1 MGVISVIEGQKLVQ
15 KPYSSFGV
23 TGNRKREIFTLK
35 REARKLTDAQRFS
48 KLYYLRRYKGQ
59 VTEKWRDAYLTHYQ
73 QVPNQLAS
81 DSEVDETTL
90 DKQVRESIRNALR
103 EGQLDLTIAASPG
116 AEDDEEDDVDFDA
129 ENDENEGGDSGAKNS
144 DAPPGESRSCE
155 TDDS

>member
-59 VTEKWRDAYLTHYQ
+59 VTEKWRDTYLTHYE
-73 QVPNQLAS
+73 QVANQLAS
-81 DSEVDETTL
+81 DSGVDEASL
-90 DKQVRESIRNALR
+90 DNKVGGAIRN
-103 EGQLDLTIAASPG
+103 D
-116 AEDDEEDDVDFDA
+116 
-129 ENDENEGGDSGAKNS
+129 
-144 DAPPGESRSCE
+144 
-155 TDDS
+155 